1 MRIQSRSR
9 FVLLAG
15 LSVALLAWLHS
26 VSVAAEPVFS
36 RVSFPTCDGLELSG
50 TFYPA
55 GAAGKKDKDAV
66 VLLLHEFDPRKGGG
80 SHGEWDKLAAK
91 LQQEGYA
98 VLSFDFRGFG
108 QSKSIRDE
116 FWKFRHN
123 QQGIPR
129 GYKGGVKSA
138 ESIDQK
144 DFTPFYYPF
153 LINDIAAAKAFLDRK
168 NDAREINSSNLVLV
182 GAGDGATLGALWMA
196 AEMHRQRDTSPP
208 MLIPPAV
215 PLRMDDPEGKD
226 IAGAV
231 WLTISP
237 NIAGKSV
244 SKALSAALVETA
256 RENKVPVAFLY
267 GKNDANAANLT
278 LNYLNTIQPKKYDLK
293 NTGEK
298 AIAGTDLVASKLLG
312 ERVGATKEVIKQ
324 LDRVMEDR
332 GSKEWKKRDE
342 EKSRFFWSRGK
353 GQLRLAKTAG
363 EKVVRPVPPELIR
376 LAN

>member
-1 MRIQSRSR
+1 MRIQSRSG

-15 LSVALLAWLHS
+15 LCMALLAWLHS
-26 VSVAAEPVFS
+26 AAVAADPVFS
-36 RVSFPTCDGLELSG
+36 RVSFPTCDGVELAG

-55 GAAGKKDKDAV
+55 SDSKKDAV
-66 VLLLHEFDPRKGGG
+66 VMLLHDFEPRKGGG
-80 SHGEWDKLAAK
+80 SHGDWDKLAAS
-91 LQQEGYA
+91 LQKEGYA

-116 FWKFRHN
+116 FWRFRHN

-129 GYKGGVKSA
+129 GYKNGVKSA

-144 DFTPFYYPF
+144 DFQISYYPF
-153 LINDIAAAKAFLDRK
+153 LVNDIVAAKAFLDRK
-168 NDAREINSSNLVLV
+168 NDAREINSSNLLLV
-182 GAGDGATLGALWMA
+182 GAGDGATLGALWAA

-237 NIAGKSV
+237 NIAGRSV
-244 SKALSAALVETA
+244 SKALSSALVEVA
-256 RENKVPVAFLY
+256 RDNKVPVAFFY
-267 GKNDANAANLT
+267 GKNDSNASNLT

-298 AIAGTDLVASKLLG
+298 AIPGTELAGSKLLG
-312 ERVGATKEVIKQ
+312 ERVATKEVIKQ
-324 LDRVMEDR
+324 LDRVIEDR
-332 GSKEWKKRDE
+332 GSKEWKKREE
-342 EKSRFFWSRGK
+342 EKSRYFWTMGK
-353 GQLRLAKTAG
+353 GRTQLAKMPG
-363 EKVVRPVPPELIR
+363 EKVAHPIPPWLIR
-376 LAN
+376 LGN